1 MKSLISATL
10 SVEAREVYDSWPRQ
24 QKSKIISEI
33 IINQHNNMLLIE
45 ALRKNKI
52 HLQAIIAKANTLLYA
67 IDPQHPLCSEL
78 NDALEGTIHYQ
89 YRLQDLSLDD

>member
-10 SVEAREVYDSWPRQ
+10 SLEAREVYDSWPRQ

-33 IINQHNNMLLIE
+33 IVEQNTNMLLIE

-52 HLQAIIAKANTLLYA
+52 HLQAIIAKANIALYA
-67 IDPQHPLCSEL
+67 NDPSHPLCSDL
-78 NDALEGTIHYQ
+78 NEALRETIHYQ
-89 YRLQDLSLDD
+89 YRLEDLSLDD